1 MDNVIHA
8 FTLVASFETVLAL
21 VFGTLWGIV
30 VGALP
35 GLGSVLAITI
45 CLPFTYTMH
54 QVPAIA
60 MLLAI
65 YGGSVYG
72 GMISAIL
79 INTPGTPQSAATCFD
94 GYPMSQRGEADK
106 ALGWSTIASIIGGLL
121 SCIVLIFAAPQ
132 LAAFALQ
139 FGPIET
145 FALILLGL
153 TCIASISR
161 GSMFKGLLA
170 GVLGLF
176 MAMVGADPI
185 TGDLRFTFGSFELS
199 GGFSLIPVVVGIFA
213 LSEVFDRI
221 AQKNVDTFKAIAV
234 SGIKLPT
241 WTEYR
246 PRIWVTIK
254 SFLIG
259 TGVGILPGTGAA
271 TAAFLSYAEAKRSS
285 PRRDNMGHGEPDGL
299 VASEASNNAVTGGAL
314 IPTLALGIPG
324 DAVTAVMLA
333 TLTIHGITPG
343 VRLMHDNPDVVY
355 ASFLTLILAN
365 LCLLPFG
372 YIVCKLFARILK
384 VPEQLMLAMIVIF
397 CLLGAYGV
405 RSSFFDLWV
414 ALAMGMLGMALRY
427 MNVSLAALVIGLVL
441 GPQFEMSL
449 RQGLVVTDG
458 RFSGFFTGHPIAMV
472 LFCVTILM
480 ICWPLI
486 RRFIGKGKPKPEMKS
501 CAEALTVGVE
511 EQS

>member
-1 MDNVIHA
+1 MDSIIEA
-8 FTLVASFETVLAL
+8 LSLVCTFETLIAL

-54 QVPAIA
+54 QVPAVA
-60 MLLAI
+60 MLLAT

-72 GMISAIL
+72 GSISAIL

-94 GYPMSQRGEADK
+94 GFPMSMRGEGDK
-106 ALGWSTIASIIGGLL
+106 ALGWATMASIIGGLL
-121 SCIVLIFAAPQ
+121 SCFVLILAAPQ
-132 LAAFALQ
+132 LAAFALR

-145 FALILLGL
+145 FSLILLGL

-176 MAMVGADPI
+176 LALVGADPV
-185 TGDLRFTFGSFELS
+185 TGDLRFHFGIFELS

-213 LSEVFDRI
+213 LSEVFDRV
-221 AQKNVDTFKAIAV
+221 AQKSVDTFKAVKV
-234 SGIKLPT
+234 SGIKLPS
-241 WTEYR
+241 WEEYR
-246 PRIWVTIK
+246 PRILLTIK

-271 TAAFLSYAEAKRSS
+271 TGAFLSYAEAKRSS
-285 PRRDNMGHGEPDGL
+285 PRSDKMGSGEPDGL
-299 VASEASNNAVTGGAL
+299 VASETANNSVTGGAL
-314 IPTLALGIPG
+314 VPTLALGIPG

-343 VRLMHDNPDVVY
+343 VRLMQDNPDVVY

-365 LCLLPFG
+365 LLLLPLGFV
-372 YIVCKLFARILK
+372 VCKLFARILK
-384 VPEQLMLAMIVIF
+384 IPEQLMLAMIVLL
-397 CLLGAYGV
+397 CLLGAYCV

-414 ALAMGMLGMALRY
+414 ALGMGFLGMALRY
-427 MNVSLAALVIGLVL
+427 MGVSLAALIIGLVL
-441 GPQFEMSL
+441 GPQFELSL
-449 RQGLVVTDG
+449 RQGLVITNG
-458 RFSGFFTGHPIAMV
+458 SFLGFFTGHPIALV
-472 LFCVTILM
+472 LFTVTLLM
-480 ICWPLI
+480 VFWPML
-486 RRFIGKGKPKPEMKS
+486 RYFIQKRKKGSGVAKGEDPEES
-501 CAEALTVGVE
+501 P
-511 EQS
+511 S